1 VICWSSIREF
11 DGDKSSTLHASV
23 FSRGATGL
31 RCIAWAVID
40 KGTKRYVSAN
50 DAPMFTIAWV
60 PAEQI
65 TDEASN
71 ATQIDA
77 ALGNPDQIPLVVVDG
92 RQQRPTAYISD
103 SGSPFPVVGIKG
115 QAMVLAVRVEGIAA
129 GTHGQL
135 TFGWEGDRC

>member
-11 DGDKSSTLHASV
+11 DGDKSPTLHTSV

-40 KGTKRYVSAN
+40 KGTGRYADTN
-50 DAPMFTIAWV
+50 RAPAFTIAWV
-60 PAEQI
+60 PAERL
-65 TDEASN
+65 TDESSN
-71 ATQIDA
+71 ATQIDG
-77 ALGNPDQIPLVVVDG
+77 ALANPDQIPLVVLA
-92 RQQRPTAYISD
+92 RRLQPTAYITD
-103 SGSPFPVVGIKG
+103 SGSAFPVVGIKG
-115 QAMVLAVRVEGIAA
+115 CAMVLAARVEGIAA

>member
-11 DGDKSSTLHASV
+11 DGDKSPTLHTSV

-40 KGTKRYVSAN
+40 KGTGRYVAAN
-50 DAPMFTIAWV
+50 DAPAFTIAWV
-60 PAEQI
+60 PSEQI
-65 TDEASN
+65 ADETSS
-71 ATQIDA
+71 ATQVDA
-77 ALGNPDQIPLVVVDG
+77 ALAKTDQIPVVVVG
-92 RQQRPTAYISD
+92 KGQLPTAYISD

-115 QAMVLAVRVEGIAA
+115 YAMILVARVEKIGA

>member
-11 DGDKSSTLHASV
+11 DGDKSSLLHTSV

-40 KGTKRYVSAN
+40 KGTARYVADS
-50 DAPMFTIAWV
+50 DAPAFTIAWV
-60 PAEQI
+60 PSEQI
-65 TDEASN
+65 TDETSTA
-71 ATQIDA
+71 AQVDA
-77 ALGNPDQIPLVVVDG
+77 ALANPDQIPLVVLARG
-92 RQQRPTAYISD
+92 QRSTAYISD
-103 SGSPFPVVGIKG
+103 SGSAFPVVGIKG
-115 QAMVLAVRVEGIAA
+115 YAMVLVARVEGIAA

>member
-1 VICWSSIREF
+1 MICWSSIREF
-11 DGDKSSTLHASV
+11 DGDKSPTLHTSV

-40 KGTKRYVSAN
+40 KGIGRYVATN
-50 DAPMFTIAWV
+50 DAPAFTMAWV

-65 TDEASN
+65 TDETSN
-71 ATQIDA
+71 ATQIDQ
-77 ALGNPDQIPLVVVDG
+77 ALANPDQIPLVVVA
-92 RQQRPTAYISD
+92 RRQRPTAYISD

-115 QAMVLAVRVEGIAA
+115 NAMILVARIEGIAA

>member
-11 DGDKSSTLHASV
+11 DGDKSATLHTSV

-40 KGTKRYVSAN
+40 KATGLYVFAH
-50 DAPMFTIAWV
+50 DAPVFTIAWV

-65 TDEASN
+65 TDETSTA
-71 ATQIDA
+71 AQIDA
-77 ALGNPDQIPLVVVDG
+77 ALANPDQIPLVVAE
-92 RQQRPTAYISD
+92 RQNRPTAYISD

-115 QAMVLAVRVEGIAA
+115 YAMVLVARVENIVA